1 MSYIVPGIILIT
13 VICGIVKKVSVYD
26 SFIDGI
32 KEAVSLTIGLLP
44 YLMSIFILL
53 EVFEV
58 SSVNAYISKYLGFF
72 FELFGIPSEL
82 SELII
87 IRPVSG
93 SGSIGM
99 LEVILEKHGADS
111 YVGRCASVVCG
122 CNDTIFYI
130 VAVYMSKCKE
140 KSALGA
146 IVISLIASFIGVV
159 ASCFICR
166 FI

>member
-1 MSYIVPGIILIT
+1 MSYIVPGIILIS
-13 VICGIVKKVSVYD
+13 VISAIVKKVSVYD

-58 SSVNAYISKYLGFF
+58 SGINTYISKYLGFF
-72 FELFGIPSEL
+72 FKLFGIPQEL

-93 SGSIGM
+93 SGSLGM
-99 LEVILEKHGADS
+99 LEVILEKYGADS

-140 KSALGA
+140 KSAMSA
-146 IVISLIASFIGVV
+146 IVISLISSFIGVI
-159 ASCFICR
+159 ASCFICK